1 MRKRDLFI
9 AAWAIVCLGTA
20 CIKENCQMPDSRHLS
35 ILFSEERFIIG
46 AERAPVTVGFSVAS
60 NSGDGLFWRIETRGR
75 SQTEWDLDVTLDED
89 GRGGT
94 VVVTPLFDAGA
105 DTFEHTLIIDFYN
118 SRDPEKVSHFKKELP
133 VIYAPI
139 LFESMQGTGSKTV
152 THNIY
157 DKTARVLRFV
167 NSVDDSSIEL
177 RSGADWIHIGDYY
190 GAVKEIPF
198 YVDGWDGSER
208 SSDIMVI
215 NRKTGETMCAHIIQH
230 RPAKDVFK
238 EIYERFNGRGW
249 IMPLS
254 TSQKS
259 FHSLEKWLDMDLA
272 PVVQVDY
279 YDGFDSSDYDARK
292 EINVSLH
299 PDYGD
304 IGAFITAVDF
314 SGMHLEGRLDE
325 LIDLLSEFSKIRR
338 LSLFDRERSNT
349 LDDDDKGLWQHL
361 DGFIPESIGKFGQL
375 EVLDLKGLMFGGG
388 LPDGVWNPH
397 LRELDCRRCSNL
409 EGKIS
414 PLIGKCTLLGYVS
427 LKDTSVGGVIPEEIE
442 GCTGLHTLDL
452 GNTKVSGVFS
462 CRHFAGMTANW
473 RHGLELNALTKGY
486 ALRLSDWDCLP
497 RPDDGRIVFMD
508 TEGNVH
514 IMDPG
519 CDDYVVRP

>member
-9 AAWAIVCLGTA
+9 AAWAIACLGTA
-20 CIKENCQMPDSRHLS
+20 CSKEDYRMPDSRQLGVVFS
-35 ILFSEERFIIG
+35 DESVILG
-46 AERAPVTVGFSVAS
+46 AGGEPVTVGFSVT
-60 NSGDGLFWRIETRGR
+60 GDSDEGLFWRVDTRGR
-75 SQTEWDLDVTLDED
+75 TRTEWDYEITLDGD

-94 VVVTPLFDAGA
+94 VVVTPLFDAGT

-118 SRDPEKVSHFKKELP
+118 SRDSGRASHFRKKLP
-133 VIYAPI
+133 VIYATA
-139 LFESMQGTGSKTV
+139 LFESAQGGGMKSV

-157 DKTARVLRFV
+157 DRTERVLRFAA
-167 NSVDDSSIEL
+167 SVDARLLEV
-177 RSGADWIHIGDYY
+177 RSDAGWIHIGDYD
-190 GAVKEIPF
+190 GMVREIPF
-198 YVDGWDGSER
+198 SVDAWSGTDR
-208 SSDIMVI
+208 SSDIVI
-215 NRKTGETMCAHIIQH
+215 DNLRTGETIAARIIQH
-230 RPAKDVFK
+230 RPARDVFR

-249 IMPLS
+249 IMPLDV
-254 TSQKS
+254 SQRP
-259 FHSLEKWLDMDLA
+259 FHSLGTWLDMNLA
-272 PVVQVDY
+272 PVVRVDY
-279 YDGFDSSDYDARK
+279 SCGLDAHGGAD
-292 EINVSLH
+292 VTLL

-304 IGAFITAVDF
+304 IGAFITDVDF

-325 LIDLLSEFSKIRR
+325 LIDLLSEFGTIRR

-361 DGFIPESIGKFGQL
+361 DGFLPESIGAFGQL
-375 EVLDLKGLMFGGG
+375 EVLDLKGLTFGGG

-397 LRELDCRRCSNL
+397 IQELDCRRCSNL
-409 EGKIS
+409 EGEIS
-414 PLIGKCTLLGYVS
+414 PLIGNCPLLGYVS
-427 LKDTSVGGVIPEEIE
+427 LKDTSVGGVIPVEIE
-442 GCTGLHTLDL
+442 GCTSLHTLDI

-462 CRHFAGMTANW
+462 CRHFEGMTDNW
-473 RHGLELNALTKGY
+473 RRGLELNALTKGY